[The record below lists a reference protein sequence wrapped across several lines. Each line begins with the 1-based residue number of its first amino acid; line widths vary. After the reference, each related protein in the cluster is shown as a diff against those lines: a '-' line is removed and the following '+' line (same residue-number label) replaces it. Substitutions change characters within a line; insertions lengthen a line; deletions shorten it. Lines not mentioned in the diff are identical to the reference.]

1 LIVCIPLSINA
12 IRGILKYTKF
22 KAEQTEVTAGKH
34 FSKYDLLARF
44 IEFLFFVVFGLLAQI
59 FSKP

>member
-1 LIVCIPLSINA
+1 M
-12 IRGILKYTKF
+12 
-22 KAEQTEVTAGKH
+22 AEQTEVTAGKH

-44 IEFLFFVVFGLLAQI
+44 IEFFFVVFGLLAQI